1 MENKKATNKM
11 IGIMAQYVDNIESAI
26 ANIKRVRGT
35 ANGIFVQSFDK
46 ELFGDK
52 AQEDITN
59 QVYDILLSI
68 VLSESIVI
76 VKDNYVIA
84 VGYANKI
91 EFMTRKE
98 AKQLC

>member
-1 MENKKATNKM
+1 M
-11 IGIMAQYVDNIESAI
+11 IGLMTQSVDNIESAI

-52 AQEDITN
+52 EQEDIKN
-59 QVYDILLSI
+59 QVYGILLKEYSI

-91 EFMTRKE
+91 EFMARKE
-98 AKQLC
+98 AEQLC

>member
-1 MENKKATNKM
+1 MLPILGKN
-11 IGIMAQYVDNIESAI
+11 DLLS
-26 ANIKRVRGT
+26 
-35 ANGIFVQSFDK
+35 IFVIHPS
-46 ELFGDK
+46 LTSITLK
-52 AQEDITN
+52 AQEDIKN
-59 QVYDILLSI
+59 QVYDILLTEYSI

-84 VGYANKI
+84 GGYANKI